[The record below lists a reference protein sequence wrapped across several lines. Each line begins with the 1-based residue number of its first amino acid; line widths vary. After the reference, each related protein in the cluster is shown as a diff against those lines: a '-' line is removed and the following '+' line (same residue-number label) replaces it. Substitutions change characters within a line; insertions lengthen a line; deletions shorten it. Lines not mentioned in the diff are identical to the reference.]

1 MKILVT
7 GGAGFIG
14 SHVADAYIELGHD
27 VHILD
32 NLSSGKL
39 ENINSRAKFIQ
50 LDLNS
55 SNLKDYILSE
65 RFEIISHH
73 AAQMNVRVSVDDP
86 VYDAMTNII
95 GGLNLYEAARL
106 SGVKKI
112 IFASSG
118 GTIYGE
124 QDYFPADEEHPTR
137 PCSPY
142 GISKLSNE
150 KYLFYYK
157 TVHNIDFVSLRY
169 GNVYG
174 LRQNP
179 HGEAGV
185 VAIFINKMF
194 SGEQPVINGDGL
206 ITRDYIYIKDVVKA
220 NIISLKE
227 EVSGIFNV
235 TTGVET
241 NVNFIFKTLKKL
253 TGSDCEEFHG
263 PTKPGEQRRSVCSY
277 NKFLRLHGWQPETEF
292 SEGLKITV
300 QKFRDTL
307 KKLNL

>member
-14 SHVADAYIELGHD
+14 SHIADAYIEHGHE

-32 NLSSGKL
+32 NLSTGKM
-39 ENINSRAKFIQ
+39 ENVNSAATFKL

-55 SNLKDYILSE
+55 PELKDYVLSE
-65 RFEIISHH
+65 KFDIISHQ

-86 VYDAMTNII
+86 VYDAMNNII
-95 GGLNLYEAARL
+95 GGLNLYEAARQ
-106 SGVKKI
+106 SAVKKI

-124 QDYFPADEEHPTR
+124 QDYFPADEDHPTR

-142 GISKLSNE
+142 GISKLTNE

-157 TVHNIDFVSLRY
+157 SVYGLDYVSLRY

-174 LRQNP
+174 IRQNP

-185 VAIFINKMF
+185 VAIFINKML

-206 ITRDYIYIKDVVKA
+206 ITRDYVYIDDVVKA
-220 NIISLKE
+220 NIIALND
-227 EVSGIFNV
+227 EVSGIYNV
-235 TTGVET
+235 TTAVET
-241 NVNFIFKTLKKL
+241 NVNYIFKRIKEL

-263 PTKPGEQRRSVCSY
+263 PPKAGEQRRSVCSY
-277 NKFLRLHGWQPETEF
+277 EKYFRLHGWKPEIDF
-292 SEGLKITV
+292 STGLKLTV
-300 QKFRDTL
+300 EKF
-307 KKLNL
+307 KQSS

>member
-14 SHVADAYIELGHD
+14 SHIADAYIKLGHN
-27 VHILD
+27 VHVID

-39 ENINSRAKFIQ
+39 ENVNKRAKFIK

-55 SNLKDYILSE
+55 HELKDFMISE
-65 RFEIISHH
+65 KFDLISHH

-86 VYDAMTNII
+86 VFDAMTNII
-95 GGLNLYEAARL
+95 GGLNLYEAAKL

-124 QDYFPADEEHPTR
+124 QDYFPADEDHPTR

-142 GISKLSNE
+142 GISKLANE

-157 TVHNIDFVSLRY
+157 IVHNIDFVSLRY

-185 VAIFINKMF
+185 VAIFINKML

-206 ITRDYIYIKDVVKA
+206 ITRDYIYIDDVVKA
-220 NIISLKE
+220 NIISLKD
-227 EVSGIFNV
+227 EVSGIYNV

-241 NVNFIFKTLKKL
+241 NVNFIFKKLKEL
-253 TGSDCEEFHG
+253 TNSNCKEFHG
-263 PTKPGEQRRSVCSY
+263 PPKAGEQRRSVCSY
-277 NKFLRLHGWQPETEF
+277 EKFYRLHNWKPEIEF
-292 SEGLKITV
+292 SEGLKLTV
-300 QKFRDTL
+300 EKVKQSL
-307 KKLNL
+307 K